1 MNSNENRR
9 ILEGMLTREELNF
22 VDVEYGYIVQ
32 EENGIQCHQRHLLDE
47 FPSTWECARFPYICS
62 DSRGKIALASC
73 ISKNGTT
80 ETSGIFFQYDGKIFN
95 SEKELFDNGF
105 DCNTQFSLL
114 PLKDYTFIQTNQ
126 FSTNIVIKLAPELHT
141 LNNECKEDL
150 FDEMVDSLCR
160 SRNIIPHF
168 SFNPEI
174 INGVAYRY
182 HNFNLIN
189 LDKTL
194 EFLDKVQNGL
204 QNTQPTNPPELYSI
218 LGFEKVQLNG
228 YPEDGSRYFLPARI
242 FFNQQQSALGFVD
255 YNSSNQE
262 TSGLVIIRNFEII
275 SIDENNR
282 EVLEDLNIFLDS
294 EHLHHELL
302 F

>member
-22 VDVEYGYIVQ
+22 VDVEYGYLLQ
-32 EENGIQCHQRHLLDE
+32 EENGIQYHQRHLLDE
-47 FPSTWECARFPYICS
+47 FPSTWEYARFPYICF
-62 DSRGKIALASC
+62 DSRGNIALASC
-73 ISKNGTT
+73 ISRNGTT
-80 ETSGIFFQYDGKIFN
+80 ETSGIFFQYDGRIFN
-95 SEKELFDNGF
+95 SENELFDNGF
-105 DCNTQFSLL
+105 DCNTRLGL
-114 PLKDYTFIQTNQ
+114 IPLKDCIYIQTNQ

-141 LNNECKEDL
+141 LNSECEKDL

-160 SRNIIPHF
+160 SRNIIPQF

-174 INGVAYRY
+174 AIGIAYRI
-182 HNFNLIN
+182 HIFSLIYLN
-189 LDKTL
+189 KTL
-194 EFLDKVQNGL
+194 EFLGKIQDGV
-204 QNTQPTNPPELYSI
+204 QNTQPIKPPDLYLI
-218 LGFEKVQLNG
+218 MGFERVQLNG

-262 TSGLVIIRNFEII
+262 TAELVIIRNFEVIC
-275 SIDENNR
+275 IDDNNR